1 MATATDIGTLI
12 TRTPG
17 IHGGVPH
24 IAGTG
29 VTVRRIAMWYK
40 LGHTPEEIGPGIG
53 HLTHAQVYAALA
65 YYHANRDEIEA
76 DIAQEEAEANRLE
89 AEHTSGVPRRVDRD
103 SVARYRTTTECLWQA
118 LTDGERH
125 LAIYPDTTCP
135 TYAWRPGEC

>member
-1 MATATDIGTLI
+1 MATATDIGTFI

-29 VTVRRIAMWYK
+29 VTVRRIATWYK

-53 HLTHAQVYAALA
+53 HLTLAQVYAALA
-65 YYHANRDEIEA
+65 YYHANRDEIET

-89 AEHTSGVPRRVDRD
+89 AEHTRGIK
-103 SVARYRTTTECLWQA
+103 ARA
-118 LTDGERH
+118 
-125 LAIYPDTTCP
+125 
-135 TYAWRPGEC
+135 